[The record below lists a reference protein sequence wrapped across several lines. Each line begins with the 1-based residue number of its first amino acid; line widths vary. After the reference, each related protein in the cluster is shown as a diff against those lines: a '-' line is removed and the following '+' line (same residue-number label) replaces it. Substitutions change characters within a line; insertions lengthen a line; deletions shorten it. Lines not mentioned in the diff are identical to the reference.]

1 VKDANKTKRGF
12 AVSGVGPAALPRV
25 HEVLVSGKKPSSAFP
40 SGADVSLVFFSH
52 PARARVA
59 IDRIEREGKIIRIHF
74 MLISHGLLN
83 ISSTLALI
91 PLGQLPAG
99 DYRVE
104 MIRSPNERKHNQ
116 LGFPPVEANAEQ
128 RIICRPFEFSVVQS
142 RLPSCECSDS
152 QLAMPYV
159 WPFSF

>member
-1 VKDANKTKRGF
+1 
-12 AVSGVGPAALPRV
+12 
-25 HEVLVSGKKPSSAFP
+25 
-40 SGADVSLVFFSH
+40 VFFSH